1 LTPSVFSMIILSI
14 SYYLGETGRVIRT
27 GYMLSPYQV
36 RKAYC
41 MSVKTIILSAYQAI
55 QKWPKKRLIKALEIL
70 KAKYQALETRIQSL
84 ETENAMLKKELAK
97 HKIAEINKRTN
108 KPSSKQPEWEDKGVG
123 NDGGKKKKKRGK
135 KGRKGAGNKRKE
147 LTPNRPPEEAQVKK
161 CGNCGKDLS
170 KKEAL
175 PGFNERIIED
185 IPEMGQEPEITL
197 IHQEKKYCDY
207 CQTVTTGKSELA
219 LPKSD
224 IGINVTI
231 LICYLWVALCLP
243 FTRISAYLKIFWRL
257 DITTSGLSQLVIRV
271 SNIFKDV
278 YEEIL
283 QDISIGITLHA
294 DETGW
299 RVKGRPWWL
308 WVFGTEKSAYFTIDK
323 SRGKDVVRRVL
334 GEIFFGVLVVDG
346 WSAYLSIICDQQSCM
361 AHLLRKIRKLR
372 EGFPHLVSIS
382 RFYVKLRRILR
393 DGEKLQRKR
402 DKIGE
407 LVFRRRLK
415 RLKERLEELLKWPN
429 PDDILKTIIK
439 KVKKQQARILTFVE
453 HPRVP
458 CHNNFG
464 EYLIRIGVLKRKVS
478 GGSMSSK
485 GATAY
490 AIILSVY
497 VTCKLR
503 KISFPL
509 FIKESLRHYIKTG
522 KPMLLKE
529 YDANSRSYDLAKA
542 A

>member
-1 LTPSVFSMIILSI
+1 MSI
-14 SYYLGETGRVIRT
+14 
-27 GYMLSPYQV
+27 
-36 RKAYC
+36 
-41 MSVKTIILSAYQAI
+41 KTILLTAYQAI
-55 QKWPKKRLIKALEIL
+55 QKWPKKKLIKALEIL
-70 KAKYQALETRIQSL
+70 KAKYLVLEA
-84 ETENAMLKKELAK
+84 ENAKLKKELEK
-97 HKIAEINKRTN
+97 QKIAEINKNTN

-123 NDGGKKKKKRGK
+123 NDGGKKKRKRGK
-135 KGRKGAGNKRKE
+135 KGRKGAGNKRKD
-147 LTPNRPPEEAQVKK
+147 LTPNRPPEEAKVEK
-161 CGNCGKDLS
+161 CENCGKDLS
-170 KKEAL
+170 EKEAL
-175 PGFNERIIED
+175 PSSNERIIED
-185 IPEMGQEPEITL
+185 IPEMGQEPEVTL
-197 IHQEKKYCDY
+197 IKQEKKYCDD
-207 CQTVTTGKSELA
+207 CQRVTTGKSELA

-224 IGINVTI
+224 IGINATI

-243 FTRISAYLKIFWRL
+243 FTRISAYLKVFWGL
-257 DITTSGLSQLVIRV
+257 DITTAGLSSIVIRV

-308 WVFGTEKSAYFTIDK
+308 WVFGTEESAYFTIDK
-323 SRGKDVVRRVL
+323 SRGKDVVRRIL

-346 WSAYLSIICDQQSCM
+346 WSAYLSIICEQQSCM
-361 AHLLRKIRKLR
+361 AHLLRKIRKFR
-372 EGFPHLVSIS
+372 EGFPHLVSIAK
-382 RFYVKLRRILR
+382 FYVKLRRILR
-393 DGEKLQRKR
+393 DGEKLQRER

-415 RLKERLEELLKWPN
+415 KLKKRLEELLKWPN
-429 PDDILKTIIK
+429 PDDILKKIIK

-453 HPRVP
+453 HPGVP

-490 AIILSVY
+490 AIILSIY

-503 KISFPL
+503 GISFPL
-509 FIKESLRHYIKTG
+509 FMKESLRHYIRTG
-522 KPMLLKE
+522 KPMRLKE
-529 YDANSRSYDLAKA
+529 YDANLRSSDLAKA